1 MIAFLLGV
9 TAVLSAVLG
18 LALVVSRS
26 RESRCAELEARL
38 EREGGQSAQLERT
51 NRLFEAVLD
60 AVPEGLVVC
69 DEAGVTILRNKSA
82 QVFVEA
88 RHGDVL
94 VEQAIDE
101 LVAGGATGDFTQR
114 DLDLLGPPPR
124 MVSVSAQPLSEENRL
139 LGSVVVV
146 EDVSERRRLDD
157 VRRDFVANI
166 SHELKTP
173 VGALGLLAETISA
186 EDDVEVIRRLAR
198 RMVGEAFR
206 VARMI
211 DDLLDLS
218 RIEVD
223 DGSRRASVPL
233 HQLIAA
239 AADRV
244 MAMANDRGIGIDLLG
259 VDRDL
264 VVIVDAPQLIS
275 AVGNLLEN
283 ACKYSHERSTV
294 RVSTSR
300 TDSWVEIA
308 VEDRGLGIPPRD
320 LERVFERF
328 YRVDRARSRETGG
341 TGLGLSIVRHVATN
355 HGGEVRVDSIEGE
368 GSVFT
373 LRLPAQRSS
382 QPEMSAPAETSSHA
396 ETSAQAQA
404 PLPGWASS

>member
-1 MIAFLLGV
+1 MV
-9 TAVLSAVLG
+9 
-18 LALVVSRS
+18 
-26 RESRCAELEARL
+26 RL
-38 EREGGQSAQLERT
+38 EQT
-51 NRLFEAVLD
+51 NRLFEAALH

-69 DEAGVTILRNKSA
+69 DEAGLTVLRNRSA

-101 LVAGGATGDFTQR
+101 LVAGGLTGEVTQR

-124 MVSVSAQPLSEENRL
+124 MVSVSAQPLSGENRL

-186 EDDVEVIRRLAR
+186 EDDVEIIKRLAR
-198 RMVGEAFR
+198 RMIGEAFR

-223 DGSRRASVPL
+223 DGSRRGPVPL
-233 HQLIAA
+233 HQVITA

-244 MAMANDRGIGIDLLG
+244 MTIANDRAIDIDLLG
-259 VDRDL
+259 VGRD
-264 VVIVDAPQLIS
+264 VVVVVDAPQLVS

-283 ACKYSHERSTV
+283 ACKYSHEHSTV

-308 VEDRGLGIPPRD
+308 VEDRGLGIPARD

-373 LRLPAQRSS
+373 LRLPSEA
-382 QPEMSAPAETSSHA
+382 
-396 ETSAQAQA
+396 SAQAKTPTRVSPSA
-404 PLPGWASS
+404 PSQSSSLGRASS